1 MQKPITII
9 RNELKE
15 KLAEDI
21 NIYGLPF
28 FITRG
33 ILEELLEV
41 VHEGEKKQLEL
52 DIKKYAEFL
61 ESQKEENAENSDAEE
76 ENHGD

>member
-21 NIYGLPF
+21 NVYGLPF
-28 FITRG
+28 FVTRG

-52 DIKKYAEFL
+52 DIKKYTEFL
-61 ESQKEENAENSDAEE
+61 ESQKAESAENSDAEE